1 MDVFYYYF
9 GEFASWFCF
18 MFLCIYGGYK
28 LSESVHHYGGWK
40 AWADDFFGLTYDEK
54 GDRK

>member
-54 GDRK
+54 EDHK